1 MRRRVSEQSKEFNLL
16 DEPWIRVMLPDCTVQ
31 EVSLKTVF
39 SQAHRFRGL
48 AGELVSQD
56 AAMLRLLL
64 AILYRVFSQ
73 VDVNGEEGEWEDD
86 GEAVDRWAELWS
98 LGQFPEEPIAVY
110 LEKYRDRFWL
120 FHPVWPFYQVL
131 EAARGTEYGASKLNG
146 ELSESSNK
154 LRLFPS
160 RTGEYRSSVTYAEA
174 ARWLLYVNGYDD
186 TSAKPKTKGL
196 PSPGAGWLGRLG
208 LIMAD
213 GDNLFETLML
223 NLTFLQDGDKTWKRE
238 DLPIWELPYVRSEE
252 RQEIRVPDNPAALF
266 TLQSRRLLLK
276 REGDRVTGYSL
287 LGGDFFAGDNA
298 FAEQMTVWKGIE
310 EKGKKEADRKM
321 LYRPKRHDS
330 SRQMWRDF
338 ASFVDSSD
346 IKNSSQKR
354 IPGVVSWVRFLQ
366 TYEIM
371 DKERLVRFRISSVQY
386 GDKDFFVTDEFS
398 DSLTFYAGLLTEKG
412 KAWRTLALEMVSLC
426 DDLAFYIG
434 LLAQNLLRAQAGR
447 ENSEKAGKRE
457 IAAGNRAREQLFYRF
472 DTPFRQWLRSL
483 NPEMD
488 GVICDIKRE
497 EWQEEA
503 WQIATEL
510 GYEMVA
516 QAGPAA
522 IVGRMAVEKVGGEE
536 KKVHCSAPEAFRIFQ
551 HMVKKRTGRTGNGGN
566 SKIRAA
572 GHEGNRGENTD
583 NAG

>member
-73 VDVNGEEGEWEDD
+73 VNVNGEEGEWEDD

-98 LGQFPEEPIAVY
+98 LGQFPEEPIAAY

-120 FHPVWPFYQVL
+120 FHTVWPFYQVP

-146 ELSESSNK
+146 ELSESNHK
-154 LRLFPS
+154 KRWFLA
-160 RTGEYRSSVTYAEA
+160 RTGEYRSMLTYAEA
-174 ARWLLYVNGYDD
+174 ARWLLYINGYDD
-186 TSAKPKTKGL
+186 ASVKKKGEGL
-196 PSPGAGWLGRLG
+196 PASGVGWLGKIG
-208 LIMAD
+208 MIEAV
-213 GDNLFETLML
+213 GDNLFETLMF
-223 NLTFLQDGDKTWKRE
+223 NLTFLQDGEKMWKGK
-238 DLPIWELPYVRSEE
+238 DLPIWELSYVRNEE
-252 RQEIRVPDNPAALF
+252 RKEIRVLDNPAALL

-276 REGDRVTGYSL
+276 REGEKVIGYNA
-287 LGGDFFAGDNA
+287 LGGDFFSGDNA
-298 FAEQMTVWKGIE
+298 FAEQMTIWRKV
-310 EKGKKEADRKM
+310 EKKKNDGQ
-321 LYRPKRHDS
+321 LVYQPKRHDS

-338 ASFVDSSD
+338 ASFVESSD
-346 IKNSSQKR
+346 IESSSR
-354 IPGVVSWVRFLQ
+354 EHLPGVVTWVRYLQ

-371 DKERLVRFRISSVQY
+371 DKKRLICFRINSVQY
-386 GDKDFFVTDEFS
+386 DNKNSSITDEFS
-398 DSLTFYAGLLTEKG
+398 DTLTFYAELLTERG
-412 KAWRTLALEMVSLC
+412 GAWRVLALEMISLC

-434 LLAQNLLRAQAGR
+434 SLAQKLLQAQAGR